1 MSVSELDHMMER
13 ILRLKGA
20 TVAVIVGVAAG
31 LLAGLVGLAIV
42 ALGPVYAI
50 AMVLGVLGGLYIL
63 TDLNAALYA
72 VVAVITLIPYGTLPV
87 KIIIT
92 PSLLDFALIAFLM
105 VYAFQWMTGRRR
117 LFRLTPVHG
126 LILLFGLVL
135 LFSFLMGLRH
145 APLTNN
151 ILKQFAEMLMAM
163 AMAFVLA
170 DVLRD
175 ERSLQRLMR
184 VIVALGAA
192 TALIGIILYI
202 LPDSLTEA
210 LLVRLAPFGYP
221 NGGVVRYVEDN
232 PALAERAIGVWI
244 DPNSYG
250 GVLAV
255 LGALIAPQLFSN
267 RLLGWPRWLVG
278 GALGLVGLALL
289 LTYSRGSMLALGAAL
304 GFVAVMR
311 YRRLLWIML
320 AAAAVILMLP
330 VTQGYVAR
338 LIEGLQFADQ
348 ASQMRIGEIND
359 ALRLI
364 GRYPLTG
371 VGFSGTPTRDL
382 YLGVANLYLTLA
394 GNTGL
399 PGLGAYL
406 LMIGGLLVYG
416 LRAWSR
422 PGRTLRLEGFW
433 LGAYAAIVAVL
444 VAGIFDHYFFKLEFQ
459 ASGTL
464 FWLVLGL
471 ATAVSRLWLLT
482 EKEGAGEAQPSL
494 ASEISLAKVSDV
506 R

>member
-1 MSVSELDHMMER
+1 MTELDRLTER
-13 ILRLKGA
+13 ILGLQRK
-20 TVAVIVGVAAG
+20 TVAILVGVAAG

-42 ALGPVYAI
+42 GLGPVYA
-50 AMVLGVLGGLYIL
+50 AALVLGTLAGLYIL
-63 TDLNAALYA
+63 TDLDAALYA
-72 VVAVITLIPYGTLPV
+72 VIAVIALLPYGTLPF
-87 KIIIT
+87 KIVIT
-92 PSLLDFALIAFLM
+92 PSFLDLALGAFLM

-117 LFRLTPVHG
+117 LFRFTPVHAMV
-126 LILLFGLVL
+126 LLFGLVL

-145 APLTNN
+145 ASLTNN

-163 AMAFVLA
+163 ALAFVLA
-170 DVLRD
+170 DVVRD
-175 ERSLQRLMR
+175 EHSLRRLMQ
-184 VIVALGAA
+184 VIVALGAV
-192 TALIGIILYI
+192 TAAIGVALYV
-202 LPDSLTEA
+202 LPDALTEN

-255 LGALIAPQLFSN
+255 LGALIGPQLFN
-267 RLLGWPRWLVG
+267 ARALGWPRWVVA
-278 GALGLVGLALL
+278 GALGLVGVALL
-289 LTYSRGSMLALGAAL
+289 LTFSRGSMLALGAAL
-304 GFVAVMR
+304 GFVAVIR

-320 AAAAVILMLP
+320 AAAVLILVLP
-330 VTQGYVAR
+330 VTQSYVVR
-338 LIEGLQFADQ
+338 LVEGLQFADQ

-364 GRYPLTG
+364 GEYPLTG

-399 PGLGAYL
+399 LGLSIYL
-406 LMIGGLLVYG
+406 LMIGALFTYG
-416 LRAWSR
+416 LRAWRR
-422 PGRTLRLEGFW
+422 PGRIARFEGFW

-464 FWLVLGL
+464 FWLVFGL
-471 ATAVSRLWLLT
+471 ATATSRLWLAA
-482 EKEGAGEAQPSL
+482 EEYQDGVDAGATVAKL
-494 ASEISLAKVSDV
+494 ALPKFLM
-506 R
+506 